1 AFTTAVIGIYLILVL
16 LFNSAL
22 QPLFVMTAI
31 PLGVIGVIAALALHG
46 QQPSFMAMMGLIGLS
61 GVVVNDSLVLVNHIN
76 TLRKG
81 RPGVP
86 MIEIV
91 SDAASDRLRAI
102 VLTTLTTVAGLLP
115 LAYGVGGADP
125 FIAPMVLVMGF
136 GLLFAS
142 PVTLALVPSLY
153 LVMDDAQRLGRRIFR
168 RRAQTPGPDE
178 GDPGSGEGGEA
189 RVIGL
194 GGRRELERA

>member
-1 AFTTAVIGIYLILVL
+1 
-16 LFNSAL
+16 
-22 QPLFVMTAI
+22 
-31 PLGVIGVIAALALHG
+31 
-46 QQPSFMAMMGLIGLS
+46 
-61 GVVVNDSLVLVNHIN
+61 VVVNDSLVLVNHIN
-76 TLRKG
+76 TLRKERRG
-81 RPGVP
+81 AP

-115 LAYGVGGADP
+115 LAYGIGGSDP
-125 FIAPMVLVMGF
+125 FIAPMVLAMGF

-168 RRAQTPGPDE
+168 RPAPAPGPEAGASGGGGSE
-178 GDPGSGEGGEA
+178 GA

-194 GGRRELERA
+194 RERRGRDRDRA